1 MLKSISIPDKI
12 KKRVVAKKDL
22 LGGRLLPENHMLN
35 RFVNSHRNN
44 IWPLVAIALVLVVT
58 AFQLINQGRLWFCS
72 CGNLYLW
79 SGNVWSSDNSQQL
92 FDPYS
97 FTHLLHG
104 IIFFWILVWIVP
116 RLRLIWRLWLAI
128 FIEAVWEVIENS
140 EFVIQ
145 RYREETAALGYQGD
159 TIVNSLGDILI
170 CGAGFLLAYYLGIRR
185 SLVLFVVT
193 EVSLLL
199 WIRDSLILNVVML
212 IYPIDGIK
220 EWQAGH

>member
-1 MLKSISIPDKI
+1 M
-12 KKRVVAKKDL
+12 
-22 LGGRLLPENHMLN
+22 LGGILLQEIHMLN
-35 RFVNSHRNN
+35 RFFTSHRNKT
-44 IWPLVAIALVLVVT
+44 WPLVAIALVLVVT
-58 AFQLINQGRLWFCS
+58 AFELRNQGRLWFCS

-79 SGNVWSSDNSQQL
+79 SANVWSSDNSQHL

-104 IIFFWILVWIVP
+104 VIFFWILAWIIP
-116 RLRLIWRLWLAI
+116 RLSLIWRLWLAI
-128 FIEAVWEVIENS
+128 SMEALWEVVENS
-140 EFVIQ
+140 DFIIQ

-170 CGAGFLLAYYLGIRR
+170 CGVGFVLAYCLGIRR

-193 EVSLLL
+193 EVALLL

-212 IYPIDGIK
+212 IYPIEGIK
-220 EWQAGH
+220 EWQAGY

>member
-1 MLKSISIPDKI
+1 
-12 KKRVVAKKDL
+12 
-22 LGGRLLPENHMLN
+22 MLN
-35 RFVNSHRNN
+35 RFFTSHRNKT
-44 IWPLVAIALVLVVT
+44 WPLVAIALVLVVT
-58 AFQLINQGRLWFCS
+58 AFELRNQGRLWFCS

-79 SGNVWSSDNSQQL
+79 SANVWSSDNSQHL

-104 IIFFWILVWIVP
+104 VIFFWILAWIIP
-116 RLRLIWRLWLAI
+116 RLSLIWRLWLAI
-128 FIEAVWEVIENS
+128 SMEALWEVVENS
-140 EFVIQ
+140 DFIIQ

-170 CGAGFLLAYYLGIRR
+170 CGVGFVLAYCLGIRR

-193 EVSLLL
+193 EVALLL

-212 IYPIDGIK
+212 IYPIEGIK
-220 EWQAGH
+220 EWQAGY